1 VIGVSTIFFLIN
13 RYNRN
18 NQDRLSASLKV
29 ISGEIGTRLVAFQSA
44 TKVSNPVRQ
53 MPRQDLDKIV
63 NNVAEIHNAD
73 INLYDVKG
81 SLIVSSNP
89 FIYNKG
95 MLSEQMN
102 PLAFYYMNHLNS
114 IEFFNQEKM
123 GGITFQSIYCPV
135 RLGKGTASAYI
146 NIPSFN
152 TEDELND
159 EISRFLV
166 TIINLNVFIFL
177 IAGTI
182 AVFLTSRITT
192 SFSLIS
198 EKMRQVN
205 LSKTNEV
212 IEWKKNDEI
221 LD

>member
-1 VIGVSTIFFLIN
+1 
-13 RYNRN
+13 
-18 NQDRLSASLKV
+18 
-29 ISGEIGTRLVAFQSA
+29 
-44 TKVSNPVRQ
+44 
-53 MPRQDLDKIV
+53 
-63 NNVAEIHNAD
+63 
-73 INLYDVKG
+73 
-81 SLIVSSNP
+81 
-89 FIYNKG
+89 

-114 IEFFNQEKM
+114 MEFFNQEKM
-123 GGITFQSIYCPV
+123 GGISFQSIYCPV
-135 RLGKGTASAYI
+135 RLANGTASAYM

-182 AVFLTSRITT
+182 AVFLTNRITT

-221 LD
+221 GGLIREYNKMVAQAGGKCIALGKK

>member
-1 VIGVSTIFFLIN
+1 
-13 RYNRN
+13 
-18 NQDRLSASLKV
+18 
-29 ISGEIGTRLVAFQSA
+29 
-44 TKVSNPVRQ
+44 
-53 MPRQDLDKIV
+53 MPREDLDKII

-73 INLYDVKG
+73 INLYDVNG

-89 FIYNKG
+89 FIYTKG

-114 IEFFNQEKM
+114 IEFFQ
-123 GGITFQSIYCPV
+123 P
-135 RLGKGTASAYI
+135 GKNGRYQFPEYLLPAQAGKRNMPQAYI

-182 AVFLTSRITT
+182 AVFLTNRITT

-221 LD
+221 GGLIREYNKMVAQAGGKCIGTGKK